1 MGHLDCRG
9 EAEDIMAATAMDLD
23 QTLEAEIRATAERLD
38 RLIPKDGA
46 HLAVGA
52 DGSGRSVVGSRLGYL
67 RLGVEFLAAAM
78 RPLPAT
84 DAEPARIAPDV
95 EYLLGRG
102 SPPPFDLYEIDEAI
116 VSRPPVRSG
125 LGALGELLAGVLA
138 VAALIALFLA
148 GAVAVRWLFG

>member
-1 MGHLDCRG
+1 
-9 EAEDIMAATAMDLD
+9 MAATTMDLD
-23 QTLEAEIRATAERLD
+23 ETLETELRAAVERLD

-52 DGSGRSVVGSRLGYL
+52 EGSGRTVVGSRLGYL
-67 RLGVEFLAAAM
+67 RLAVEFLAAAAQ
-78 RPLPAT
+78 PLPAT
-84 DAEPARIAPDV
+84 DTEPARIVPRV

-116 VSRPPVRSG
+116 GSRPPVRSG